1 VSSQQDLPVCLPFAW
16 PPDACPSAAA
26 GVTVAGSANVA
37 ASPQGVSD
45 FHFMVVVVVVAVV
58 LALVHPLPSRPASNF
73 TARRTGCWVL
83 YALRSTLS
91 LSLSLSPLPCSYF
104 LYFLLLLL
112 FPLLVLGSSSSF
124 LGFSSSSSSCSR
136 SAGKSRARNDCSL
149 YTEHYARSTTCFQ
162 PASCVEFFP
171 KSNGNG
177 ESDRERESETE
188 RERA

>member
-83 YALRSTLS
+83 YALRSHS
-91 LSLSLSPLPCSYF
+91 LSLFLHSPAPTF
-104 LYFLLLLL
+104 FT
-112 FPLLVLGSSSSF
+112 F
-124 LGFSSSSSSCSR
+124 SSCSCSRFWFWVLPLLFWASAPAPARALGQREKVELETTVR
-136 SAGKSRARNDCSL
+136 SIL
-149 YTEHYARSTTCFQ
+149 STTPAQ
-162 PASCVEFFP
+162 PLVFNQP
-171 KSNGNG
+171 HV
-177 ESDRERESETE
+177 
-188 RERA
+188 